1 MTFVVHYLSCYPYKI
16 VGVVIKVLSPLLYCW
31 DTSWILYLVAVTLVY
46 CMNMIVGGGFARDL
60 RSWLLGRAMLSDGTL
75 YVIICVHGCVNCS
88 IWGLGVGVLSHLWVL
103 YISVIAQGVCLGETG
118 MPFVSLKY
126 WPLYDL
132 IVCNNKVVCV
142 GSLMVM
148 VLYCWHVYW

>member
-46 CMNMIVGGGFARDL
+46 CMNMIVGGGIARDL

-75 YVIICVHGCVNCS
+75 YVIICVHG
-88 IWGLGVGVLSHLWVL
+88 
-103 YISVIAQGVCLGETG
+103 LGEC
-118 MPFVSLKY
+118 
-126 WPLYDL
+126 L
-132 IVCNNKVVCV
+132 ICLEILV
-142 GSLMVM
+142 GSRFFVHWYYFHEVYLSYMLSM
-148 VLYCWHVYW
+148 CRCILLCSWIFIWCCWYL